1 MNNPRIS
8 NNRIFY
14 QVALPRLDEEVYTV
28 QVHINNGRCR
38 DRSDSIEDGD
48 YFNDYSYSFEVTAGV
63 GEIQRDIGLIKYAG
77 NK

>member
-1 MNNPRIS
+1 M
-8 NNRIFY
+8 IFY

-38 DRSDSIEDGD
+38 DRSDSIENGD
-48 YFNDYSYSFEVTAGV
+48 YFSDYSNSFEVATGV
-63 GEIQRDIGLIKYAG
+63 REIQRDIVLIKYTD